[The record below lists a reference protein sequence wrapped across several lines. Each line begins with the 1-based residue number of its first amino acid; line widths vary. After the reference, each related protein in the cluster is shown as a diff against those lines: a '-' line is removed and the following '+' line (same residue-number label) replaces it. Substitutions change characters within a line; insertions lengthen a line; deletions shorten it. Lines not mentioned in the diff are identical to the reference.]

1 MPRGT
6 PNEYALHV
14 DVEFAA
20 AKGAQNGPFWCG
32 IPAQVGVT
40 TDLSRSMVA
49 SSASSA
55 SQPESTMWMLIL
67 VTSARFAPLL
77 RVPFAGWSARDGIKL
92 TGEAGWPGA
101 RNHALAAGYRP
112 SLGPRA
118 RTGNSPC
125 RRHAFHIRPSCLGFG
140 LRGLPWT
147 ARGSPDAL
155 NVIAGRGALDLV
167 VRARLMLLSALGAG
181 PAGPRHWPAGHPGG
195 PQALSPYGANVATPP
210 PRSPTRSPDS
220 VG

>member
-92 TGEAGWPGA
+92 TGEAGWPGGRLPA
-101 RNHALAAGYRP
+101 FAGTAGTHRQFSMPTTRVSHSAFMPGVWATRP
-112 SLGPRA
+112 
-118 RTGNSPC
+118 
-125 RRHAFHIRPSCLGFG
+125 
-140 LRGLPWT
+140 
-147 ARGSPDAL
+147 
-155 NVIAGRGALDLV
+155 ALDCAGQPG
-167 VRARLMLLSALGAG
+167 RAQRD
-181 PAGPRHWPAGHPGG
+181 RREGG
-195 PQALSPYGANVATPP
+195 S
-210 PRSPTRSPDS
+210 
-220 VG
+220 

>member
-32 IPAQVGVT
+32 IPVQVGVT
-40 TDLSRSMVA
+40 TDLSRSTVA
-49 SSASSA
+49 SSALSA

-67 VTSARFAPLL
+67 VASARFAPLL

-155 NVIAGRGALDLV
+155 DVIAGRGALDVV
-167 VRARLMLLSALGAG
+167 VRARRRSSR
-181 PAGPRHWPAGHPGG
+181 PASPARWSPWRS
-195 PQALSPYGANVATPP
+195 QALSPYGANVATPP
-210 PRSPTRSPDS
+210 PRSPTRSPR
-220 VG
+220 